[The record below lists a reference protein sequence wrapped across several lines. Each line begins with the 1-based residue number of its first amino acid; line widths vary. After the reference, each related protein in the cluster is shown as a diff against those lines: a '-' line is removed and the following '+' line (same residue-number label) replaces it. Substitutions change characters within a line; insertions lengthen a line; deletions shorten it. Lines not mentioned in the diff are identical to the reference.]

1 MSEEKR
7 AVVIPSQLLGD
18 VKSKKAGKGTFV
30 ENGKIYAEIVG
41 VLNIGPE
48 YINVIPLEGRYDPT
62 KDDFVIGVVEEPMS
76 SSWLVDIRAAYPALL
91 HVNEVPWDVEF
102 NETEKYLNR
111 GDCIMAKVLQVD
123 MEKKLQITLKDRNL
137 YKIKG
142 GHIIDVE
149 PSKVPRVIGKKGSMI
164 SLLKK
169 YTQCRIFVGQ
179 NGRVWIDGDDKN
191 IEKAINTIRIIQ
203 KESLSFGLT
212 NKIEEM
218 LKKENKDVQI
228 L

>member
-1 MSEEKR
+1 MTQEKR
-7 AVVIPSQLLGD
+7 EVVIPSQLLGD
-18 VKSKKAGKGTFV
+18 IKTKKAGRGTFI
-30 ENGKIYAEIVG
+30 ENGKIYSETIG
-41 VLNIGPE
+41 VLSNNSG
-48 YINVIPLEGRYDPT
+48 YINVIPLEGRYDPV
-62 KDDFVIGVVEEPMS
+62 KGDFVIGIVEEPMA
-76 SSWLVDIRAAYPALL
+76 SSWLVDIKAPYPALL

-102 NETEKYLNR
+102 NETEKYLNK
-111 GDCIMAKVLQVD
+111 GDSIMAKVLQVD
-123 MEKKLQITLKDRNL
+123 IEKKLQITLNDRNL

-179 NGRVWIDGDDKN
+179 NGRIWVSGDDESIRKVIQTIKK
-191 IEKAINTIRIIQ
+191 IE
-203 KESLSFGLT
+203 KESLSYGLT

-218 LKKENKDVQI
+218 LKKDVKDV
-228 L
+228 